1 MQHSRLNRATLQ
13 VADTTEICGRVTAK
27 SVKRGFCAKKQ
38 SDLSRICAL
47 AIFGSVVSLA
57 PMPARAQGLSGG
69 LNGVK
74 EFTLSGSFVVPAGI
88 THLLVEMWGGG
99 SDVVPGGAGGGG
111 AYARSVITVIP
122 GATLTVK
129 VGSHGFTNTMSAI
142 FDAAGSNLIFAGGG
156 VQVNGGTDDTRAMIH
171 HPGNPASSVTAG
183 GAAYRGNSNPPI
195 GFDGAGGSVA
205 SPPTGNPGYVL
216 LLW

>member
-27 SVKRGFCAKKQ
+27 SVKGRFCAKKQ

-69 LNGVK
+69 LNGVQ

-99 SDVVPGGAGGGG
+99 
-111 AYARSVITVIP
+111 
-122 GATLTVK
+122 
-129 VGSHGFTNTMSAI
+129 
-142 FDAAGSNLIFAGGG
+142 GG
-156 VQVNGGTDDTRAMIH
+156 VQVNGGTADTRAMIH

-183 GAAYRGNSNPPI
+183 GAAIRGNSNPPI
-195 GFDGAGGSVA
+195 GFDGAGGSP
-205 SPPTGNPGYVL
+205 SSPTGNPGYVL

>member
-99 SDVVPGGAGGGG
+99 SDVLPAGAGGGG

-156 VQVNGGTDDTRAMIH
+156 VQVNGGTADTRAMIH

-205 SPPTGNPGYVL
+205 PSPTGNPGYVL

>member
-69 LNGVK
+69 LNGVQ

-88 THLLVEMWGGG
+88 TRLLVEMWGGG
-99 SDVVPGGAGGGG
+99 SDVLPGGAGGGG

-122 GATLTVK
+122 GTTLTVH
-129 VGSHGFTNTMSAI
+129 VGSHGTNTMSAI

-156 VQVNGGTDDTRAMIH
+156 MQVNGGTADTRAMIH

-183 GAAYRGNSNPPI
+183 GAAIRGNSNPPI

-205 SPPTGNPGYVL
+205 PTGTGNPGYVL

>member
-1 MQHSRLNRATLQ
+1 
-13 VADTTEICGRVTAK
+13 
-27 SVKRGFCAKKQ
+27 
-38 SDLSRICAL
+38 
-47 AIFGSVVSLA
+47 
-57 PMPARAQGLSGG
+57 MPARAQGLSGG

-156 VQVNGGTDDTRAMIH
+156 VQVNGGTADTRAMIH

>member
-88 THLLVEMWGGG
+88 THLLVGMWGGG

-111 AYARSVITVIP
+111 ALAPRVLSVVP
-122 GATLTVK
+122 GAAFNVEI
-129 VGSHGFTNTMSAI
+129 GPPGFTNTQI
-142 FDAAGSNLIFAGGG
+142 
-156 VQVNGGTDDTRAMIH
+156 
-171 HPGNPASSVTAG
+171 
-183 GAAYRGNSNPPI
+183 
-195 GFDGAGGSVA
+195 
-205 SPPTGNPGYVL
+205 
-216 LLW
+216 

>member
-27 SVKRGFCAKKQ
+27 SVKRGFCAKKK

-99 SDVVPGGAGGGG
+99 SDVIPGGAGGGG

-122 GATLTVK
+122 GSTLTVQ
-129 VGSHGFTNTMSAI
+129 VGSHGFNTTSAI

-205 SPPTGNPGYVL
+205 PSPNGNPGYVL

>member
-99 SDVVPGGAGGGG
+99 SDVLPGGAGGGG

-156 VQVNGGTDDTRAMIH
+156 VQVNGGTADTRAMIH